1 MPYQRTFIS
10 RCSFN
15 AVVAI
20 LLLLSL
26 ALLPLAVMG
35 DEIPVENEPF
45 PPLTP
50 VHPHEGLEEMQLD
63 FSDLQLASPN
73 VIVREFFGD
82 GTYRD
87 YHREMAGDPIYPA
100 SMTKMMSV
108 LVILRRLRSLGYTM
122 HDVLEV
128 QMEDVQGLATSGA
141 SIMGLLIGELIPVRE
156 LLYGVLLPSGSD
168 ALRTLV
174 RHVADS
180 DEEFVTYM
188 NDAAKELGMNG
199 THFANY
205 TGLFDPYNYSTPED
219 MTLLMHCLLQ
229 DPLYR
234 QIISTRRYT
243 TPPTNMHSAGLT
255 LEHTLQYYGDKL
267 GIDNSNIGGGKTGWL
282 PESGHNFTSFQMF
295 GDRLII
301 VSTERAR
308 KEGQQIEDHAKIYGY
323 LSEQLPAL
331 PKGLTIPSPE
341 ERWPDVEDPVDAG
354 LEQAG
359 PLKPPRPEIVEE
371 TKPLE
376 PPILETMTSEE
387 RLAAEKARTR
397 ERYTKI
403 ALMIVPLLVVT
414 VVIVFIERQRRRR
427 RYRPT
432 KKL

>member
-1 MPYQRTFIS
+1 MTQFQR
-10 RCSFN
+10 RLGN
-15 AVVAI
+15 ALIAA
-20 LLLLSL
+20 LLLLSF
-26 ALLPLAVMG
+26 ALFPLAVFGEEMPAA
-35 DEIPVENEPF
+35 DDVF
-45 PPLTP
+45 PPLTQVAP
-50 VHPHEGLEEMQLD
+50 REGMEEIQLD

-73 VIVREFFGD
+73 VIVREYFGD

-108 LVILRRLRSLGYTM
+108 LVILRRLRLLGYTM

-128 QMEDVQGLATSGA
+128 QMRDVQGLATGGA

-180 DEEFVTYM
+180 DEEFVGYM
-188 NDAAKELGMNG
+188 NEYAQELGMTG
-199 THFANY
+199 TRFANY

-219 MTLLMHCLLQ
+219 MTVLMNCLLQ

-234 QIISTRRYT
+234 QIISTRQYT
-243 TPPTNMHSAGLT
+243 TPPTNMHSEGIR

-267 GIDNSNIGGGKTGWL
+267 GIDNRNIGGGKTGWL
-282 PESGHNFTSFQMF
+282 PEAGHNFTSYQMF
-295 GDRLII
+295 GDRLIV

-308 KEGQQIEDHAKIYGY
+308 REGQQIEDHAKIYDY
-323 LSEQLPAL
+323 LSEHLPAL
-331 PKGLTIPSPE
+331 PQGLTVPSPD
-341 ERWPDVEDPVDAG
+341 ERWPDVANPVEAG

-359 PLKPPRPEIVEE
+359 PLKPPRPEEVEE

-387 RLAAEKARTR
+387 RLAAEKTRTR
-397 ERYTKI
+397 QKYAKI
-403 ALMIVPLLVVT
+403 ALLIVPLLVVT
-414 VVIVFIERQRRRR
+414 ILIVIIERRRRRR

-432 KKL
+432 RKL